1 METNPR
7 LDRLRQQAGDLAENM
22 GTQWADYVA
31 AVINQWTD
39 GEEQGLL
46 DRGAELFEM
55 LCRDHVQTFR
65 NDAQEDGWAAP
76 EQDIAILDETAHAAF
91 HKRIGEAVLP
101 SAGTSGRAKQ
111 TLAQSRTHGAESL
124 HIHHD
129 AVSVPRKQHG
139 ILVPSKERDVPHEQN
154 RVIRTLPVGHSRSPR
169 VSGR

>member
-1 METNPR
+1 MESNQR

-65 NDAQEDGWAAP
+65 NDAQEDGWTAP

-101 SAGTSGRAKQ
+101 SAGTSGRANTRSVAHPRRGVPTYPPRRRQ
-111 TLAQSRTHGAESL
+111 RPAQAVRHPRTEQRTRCA
-124 HIHHD
+124 
-129 AVSVPRKQHG
+129 PR
-139 ILVPSKERDVPHEQN
+139 N
-154 RVIRTLPVGHSRSPR
+154 
-169 VSGR
+169 

>member
-1 METNPR
+1 VESNPR

-65 NDAQEDGWAAP
+65 NDAQEDGWTAP

-101 SAGTSGRAKQ
+101 SAGTSGRA
-111 TLAQSRTHGAESL
+111 
-124 HIHHD
+124 
-129 AVSVPRKQHG
+129 
-139 ILVPSKERDVPHEQN
+139 
-154 RVIRTLPVGHSRSPR
+154 
-169 VSGR
+169 

>member
-1 METNPR
+1 MHSRMPDMPSTVSRFGRSFVFNRRGSHVESNQR

-65 NDAQEDGWAAP
+65 NDAQEDGWTAP

-101 SAGTSGRAKQ
+101 SAGTSGRA
-111 TLAQSRTHGAESL
+111 
-124 HIHHD
+124 
-129 AVSVPRKQHG
+129 
-139 ILVPSKERDVPHEQN
+139 
-154 RVIRTLPVGHSRSPR
+154 
-169 VSGR
+169 